1 MDTFRFVEHARPKL
15 AKPIFVE
22 GLPGVGNVGKLAA
35 QQVVDTVGAKLWCD
49 IIGRDFPPQVTVADD
64 GTVRLVRC
72 QLWTA
77 KGNSKRPDLVVL
89 TGDYQPL
96 SSAGQHDLVEGV
108 LNRLKPM
115 GCQTL
120 YTLGGYGTGS
130 RVSDPHVLGAATDAK
145 MVALL
150 RKHKVRVPPG
160 EDEGLGGGIIGA
172 SGLFLGLGMLR
183 GFTGACLMGETN
195 GYMVDPKA
203 ARAVLTTLGGLLGT
217 TFDTQDLEEKAR
229 IIEAIS
235 QQLQDAEGKKDPSDL
250 QYIG

>member
-1 MDTFRFVEHARPKL
+1 MDLFRFVEHGKPKL
-15 AKPIFVE
+15 VKPVFIE

-35 QQVVDTVGAKLWCD
+35 QQVVDTVGAMLWCD
-49 IIGRDFPPQVTVADD
+49 IIGRDFPPQVTIQED

-77 KGNSKRPDLVVL
+77 KGKGKRPDLVIL

-96 SSAGQHDLVEGV
+96 SSAGQHDLVDGV
-108 LNRLKPM
+108 LDRLEKV
-115 GCQTL
+115 GCKRV

-130 RVSDPHVLGAATDAK
+130 RVQEPQVLGAATDRET
-145 MVALL
+145 VATL

-160 EDEGLGGGIIGA
+160 EVDDGLGGGIIGA

-203 ARAVLTTLGGLLGT
+203 
-217 TFDTQDLEEKAR
+217 
-229 IIEAIS
+229 
-235 QQLQDAEGKKDPSDL
+235 
-250 QYIG
+250 